1 MALRD
6 VKDYYY
12 TLLVQSAEM
21 KADLDDFK
29 KALEAGYITEDKL
42 EEVKEQVSIIEANFQ
57 RVGYILYL
65 FELPNNNKKAVKY
78 RKQKSNKAIEE
89 HFASKQADL
98 NSVYNENKSAL
109 DGLRAELKKLEKEG
123 KKE

>member
-1 MALRD
+1 MAVRD
-6 VKDYYY
+6 VKEYYY
-12 TLLVQSAEM
+12 KLLVQSAEM

-42 EEVKEQVSIIEANFQ
+42 TEVREQANIIEANFE

-65 FELPNNNKKAVKY
+65 LELPN
-78 RKQKSNKAIEE
+78 R
-89 HFASKQADL
+89 ASKQDKWKKQNSNLTNHFAKVKADEQAIFD
-98 NSVYNENKSAL
+98 ENKSAL
-109 DGLRAELKKLEKEG
+109 DQLRIELKKLEKND